1 MAGFSLILILMF
13 FFWPLMLVWGLFS
26 ILAVAAAEFVTSP
39 AFPMLLA
46 SIVFGVLA
54 AIDVV
59 RILWNWYKAGRSF
72 EFTWKL
78 LVRPLILG
86 GIAFVFFAAMC
97 ITTGS
102 MILSWWQTSMATSTT
117 T

>member
-1 MAGFSLILILMF
+1 MAGFSIILLLMF
-13 FFWPLMLVWGLFS
+13 FFWPLMLVWGLVS

-54 AIDVV
+54 AIDVA
-59 RILWNWYKAGRSF
+59 RILWNWYKAGKSF

-78 LVRPLILG
+78 LARPLVLA
-86 GIAFVFFAAMC
+86 GIAFLFFAAMC
-97 ITTGS
+97 FTAGT
-102 MILSWWQTSMATSTT
+102 MILAWWQSSMASTT
-117 T
+117 A